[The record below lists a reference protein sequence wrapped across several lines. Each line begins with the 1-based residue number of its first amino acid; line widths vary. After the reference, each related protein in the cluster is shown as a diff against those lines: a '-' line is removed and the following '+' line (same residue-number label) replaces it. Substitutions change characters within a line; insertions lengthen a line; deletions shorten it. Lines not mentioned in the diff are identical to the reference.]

1 VVLFKIFKHSIFVFW
16 SLKGDS
22 TPEHVGPPIP
32 CCAIKLVDVPEMNY
46 YATSGQGEICIKGT
60 NVFMGYFKEP
70 ERTREALDEDGW
82 LHTGDVG
89 TFLAVRLHIFCHLSL
104 LYFHFLNGIILQY
117 FRMEP

>member
-1 VVLFKIFKHSIFVFW
+1 
-16 SLKGDS
+16 
-22 TPEHVGPPIP
+22 
-32 CCAIKLVDVPEMNY
+32 MNY

-89 TFLAVRLHIFCHLSL
+89 TFLAVR
-104 LYFHFLNGIILQY
+104 FHFISFIL
-117 FRMEP
+117 FITKTAFSK